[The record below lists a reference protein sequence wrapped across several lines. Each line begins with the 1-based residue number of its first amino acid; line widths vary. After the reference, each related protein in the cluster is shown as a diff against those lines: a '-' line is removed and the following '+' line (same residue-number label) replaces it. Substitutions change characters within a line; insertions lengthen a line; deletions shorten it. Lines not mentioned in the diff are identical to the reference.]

1 MQIVTKC
8 VQTARQQ
15 LRPKAS
21 TMRWYKRWTHR
32 RHRRAVRVW
41 LKTGRE
47 VRNMGRPLTSWDM
60 D

>member
-8 VQTARQQ
+8 VQTARRR

-21 TMRWYKRWTHR
+21 TMRWHKRQTHR
-32 RHRRAVRVW
+32 RHRRAIRVW

-47 VRNMGRPLTSWDM
+47 VRNMARPLTSWDM